1 MNQPR
6 HAAPRRPQRER
17 PEVYR
22 RRRTV
27 AGLVAVTVLVAVA
40 WLGSK
45 AFGGSGG
52 KASQPTTT
60 SAAARS
66 TTTSAPAAKGNPVT
80 IAAVGDT
87 ILGNTP
93 TLPPN
98 PEAYLSPVSSTLAAP
113 IVFGNLEGVLTDNAG
128 SSKCGAGSSSCY
140 AFRNPTSYAGVFRH
154 AGFTVMNAA
163 NNHSHDFGT
172 QGVTDETA
180 ALSAAGIAQVGLPGQ
195 VAVVSQGKTKV
206 AFVAFAPY
214 SNTANLLD
222 LAGAKALIDQ
232 AKAKA
237 QLVVVYMHAG
247 AEGSS
252 ATHVTGA
259 EETYVGEDRGNPQA
273 FARMAIDQGADLVI
287 GSGPHVLRGL
297 EWYHH
302 RLIAYSLGNFA
313 GYQNFGGGGALSL
326 SGILRV
332 TLNAD
337 GSYATGRFV
346 SVSLSGVNQPFVD
359 SSGASASLVNQV
371 SGADFG
377 PNAASIGGDG
387 SISGPPA

>member
-1 MNQPR
+1 M
-6 HAAPRRPQRER
+6 AAL
-17 PEVYR
+17 
-22 RRRTV
+22 
-27 AGLVAVTVLVAVA
+27 GAVTLVVLVAWA
-40 WLGSK
+40 GSK
-45 AFGGSGG
+45 AFGGSGS
-52 KASQPTTT
+52 KAAVATT
-60 SAAARS
+60 SAAKGKA
-66 TTTSAPAAKGNPVT
+66 TTTSAPAPKGNPVT
-80 IAAVGDT
+80 ISVVGDT

-98 PEAYLSPVSSTLAAP
+98 PEAYLSPVASALAAP

-128 SSKCGAGSSSCY
+128 SSKCGAGSTSCY
-140 AFRNPTSYAGVFRH
+140 AFRNPVSYAQVFRH

-163 NNHSHDFGT
+163 NNHSHDFGS
-172 QGVTDETA
+172 QGVADETA

-222 LAGAKALIDQ
+222 SAGAKALIAQ

-247 AEGSS
+247 AEGSA
-252 ATHVTGA
+252 ATHVTGQD
-259 EETYVGEDRGNPQA
+259 EVYVGENRGNPQA
-273 FARMAIDQGADLVI
+273 FARMAIDEGADLVI

-297 EWYHH
+297 EWYHGK
-302 RLIAYSLGNFA
+302 LIAYSLGNFA
-313 GYQNFGGGGALSL
+313 GYQNFGGGGTLSL

-337 GSYATGRFV
+337 GSYGAGRFV

-371 SGADFG
+371 SSADFG
-377 PNAASIGGDG
+377 AAAASIAGDG